1 MKKTKKKKTLQDS
14 LDNIYE
20 QLDCV
25 EDNIKLSLDYK
36 EMKFDRSILFIL
48 NSIRLELEPLQSA
61 VTEREAVLNARL
73 STLKDELE
81 QGISWDILFFL
92 YQWLELKR

>member
-36 EMKFDRSILFIL
+36 EVKFDRSILFIL

-81 QGISWDILFFL
+81 QGISWDTLFFL

>member
-36 EMKFDRSILFIL
+36 EVKFDRSILFIL

-81 QGISWDILFFL
+81 QGIS
-92 YQWLELKR
+92 

>member
-81 QGISWDILFFL
+81 QGIS
-92 YQWLELKR
+92 